1 MAGRREEATV
11 RTNRVDLF
19 AREWL
24 GSDSDANRRNII
36 EWNWR
41 SWFRHRENGTFWLR
55 PGRLYYV
62 EPPAF
67 PIPAD
72 IV

>member
-19 AREWL
+19 SRKWL
-24 GSDSDANRRNII
+24 GDDSDANRRRII

-41 SWFRHRENGTFWLR
+41 SWFRHQENATFWLK

-67 PIPAD
+67 PIPTE
-72 IV
+72 

>member
-19 AREWL
+19 AREHL
-24 GSDSDANRRNII
+24 GSDSDANRRAII

-41 SWFRHRENGTFWLR
+41 SWFRDRANATFWLT
-55 PGRLYYV
+55 PGTLYYV

-67 PIPAD
+67 PLPSD
-72 IV
+72 F